1 MSKYVLKYSR
11 GERVKY
17 ISHLD
22 FVRMFHRAVRRSG
35 LDFSFSQGFNPHPIM
50 TVAVPLSVGVTA
62 DGEYMKV
69 GFETDLSEEKLM
81 ETLNAGLPGG
91 FEIKAV
97 KISEDNSLDFNSIER
112 AEYYIDAE
120 CDAPDMFDVEKFMA
134 LESITIMKKSK
145 SGEKETDIKPLIHS
159 IKQSDAESGN
169 IGITAILAAGNAATL
184 KPETLIDAINKYMPE
199 VNIGFFA
206 SHRKAL
212 LTKENKELL

>member
-1 MSKYVLKYSR
+1 MSKYILKYSR

-22 FVRMFHRAVRRSG
+22 FVRMFHRSVRRSG

-69 GFETDLSEEKLM
+69 GFETNLSEEKLM
-81 ETLNAGLPGG
+81 ETLNAGLPDG

-97 KISEDNSLDFNSIER
+97 KLSEDNSIDFNNIER

-120 CDAPDMFDVEKFMA
+120 CAAPDSFDADKFMA
-134 LESITIMKKSK
+134 LESIMVMKKSK

-159 IKQSDAESGN
+159 IKLAESESGN
-169 IGITAILAAGNAATL
+169 IGISAILAAGNAATL
-184 KPETLIDAINKYMPE
+184 KPETLVAAINKYMPE

-206 SHRKAL
+206 AHRKSL